1 VLVVGPSWVG
11 DMVMIEPLLA
21 SLKQRRPAP
30 AIDVLA
36 PAWSRPLLARM
47 PQVRRAIDLPI
58 GHGALALGERLRIGR
73 ALRGQYRQAIV
84 LPGSWKSA
92 LIPFFA
98 RIRTRT
104 GFVRELRYG
113 LLNDARRL
121 DKRAL
126 RMTVQRFAALGVEPG
141 APLPTDLR
149 PRLACE
155 PAAVA
160 GTLAALGLDLHAGR
174 VLVLCVGAEYGPAK
188 RWPVRHFAAVARH
201 YRAQGWQVW
210 LLGSAKDAPAAAAV
224 NAAADDA
231 CVDLAGRTDLGQA
244 CDVLAAADLVVSN
257 DSGLMHVAAALG
269 RPLVAVYGSSDPG
282 FTPPLADR
290 ARVLSL
296 NLPCSPCFK
305 RECPLGHL
313 RCLNDLAPA
322 QVLSAAAGL
331 LA

>member
-1 VLVVGPSWVG
+1 MLVVGPSWVG

-21 SLKQRRPAP
+21 LLKSRRPAP

-36 PAWSRPLLARM
+36 PAWSRPLLERM
-47 PQVRRAIDLPI
+47 PQVRRAIDLSV
-58 GHGALALGERLRIGR
+58 GHGALALGERWRIGR
-73 ALRGQYRQAIV
+73 ALRGRYEQAIV

-98 RIRTRT
+98 CIRTRT

-113 LLNDARRL
+113 LLNDTRRL

-126 RMTVQRFAALGVEPG
+126 PMTVQRFVALGLDPG

-149 PRLACE
+149 PRLQCD
-155 PAAVA
+155 PSAVA
-160 GTLAALGLDLHAGR
+160 GTLSALGLGGGAAR
-174 VLVLCVGAEYGPAK
+174 VLALCVGAEYGPAK
-188 RWPVRHFAAVARH
+188 RWPAEHFAAVARH

-210 LLGSAKDAPAAAAV
+210 LLGSARDAPATAAV
-224 NAAADDA
+224 NGAADEG
-231 CVDLAGRTDLGQA
+231 CVDLAGRTNLGQA
-244 CDVLAAADLVVSN
+244 CDLIATADLVVSN

-282 FTPPLADR
+282 FTPPLSQR

-296 NLPCSPCFK
+296 NLPCSPCFN

-322 QVLSAAAGL
+322 QVLKAAAEL
-331 LA
+331 VA

>member
-21 SLKQRRPAP
+21 VLKARRPAP

-36 PAWSRPLLARM
+36 PAWSRPLLERM
-47 PQVRRAIDLPI
+47 TQVRRAIDLPI
-58 GHGALALGERLRIGR
+58 GHGALALGERWRIGR
-73 ALRGQYRQAIV
+73 RLRGQYRQAIV

-98 RIRTRT
+98 RIPTRT
-104 GFVRELRYG
+104 GFVRELRHG
-113 LLNDARRL
+113 VLNDTRRL
-121 DKRAL
+121 DTRAL
-126 RMTVQRFAALGVEPG
+126 PMTVQRFAALGLDPG
-141 APLPTDLR
+141 APLPPALR
-149 PRLACE
+149 PRLQCD

-160 GTLAALGLDLHAGR
+160 GTLSALGLDGAARR

-188 RWPVRHFAAVARH
+188 RWPARHFAAVARH

-210 LLGSAKDAPAAAAV
+210 LLGSARDAPVTAVV
-224 NAAADDA
+224 NAAADDG
-231 CVDLAGRTDLGQA
+231 CVDLAGRTNLGQA
-244 CDVLAAADLVVSN
+244 CDLIASADLVVSN
-257 DSGLMHVAAALG
+257 DSGLMHVAAALC

-282 FTPPLADR
+282 FTPPLSDR

-296 NLPCSPCFK
+296 KLPCSPCFK

-313 RCLNDLAPA
+313 RCLNDLAPT
-322 QVLSAAAGL
+322 QVLAAAAQL

>member
-21 SLKQRRPAP
+21 LLKQRQPAP

-36 PAWSRPLLARM
+36 PAWSRPLLERM
-47 PQVRRAIDLPI
+47 AQVRRAIDLPI
-58 GHGALALGERLRIGR
+58 GHGALALGERWRLGR

-113 LLNDARRL
+113 VLNDTRRL

-126 RMTVQRFAALGVEPG
+126 PMTVQRFAALGLDPG
-141 APLPTDLR
+141 APAPTDLR
-149 PRLACE
+149 PRLQCD

-160 GTLAALGLDLHAGR
+160 GTLAALGLDGRAGR
-174 VLVLCVGAEYGPAK
+174 ALVLCVGAEYGPAK
-188 RWPVRHFAAVARH
+188 RWPARHFAAVARY

-224 NAAADDA
+224 NAAADDG
-231 CVDLAGRTDLGQA
+231 CVDLAGRTNLGQA
-244 CDVLAAADLVVSN
+244 CDLIAAAELVVSN
-257 DSGLMHVAAALG
+257 DSGLMHVAAAFG

-282 FTPPLADR
+282 FTPPLSER

-296 NLPCSPCFK
+296 GLPCSPCFE

-313 RCLNDLAPA
+313 RCLNDLAPD
-322 QVLSAAAGL
+322 QVLAAAEEL

>member
-1 VLVVGPSWVG
+1 
-11 DMVMIEPLLA
+11 M
-21 SLKQRRPAP
+21 
-30 AIDVLA
+30 
-36 PAWSRPLLARM
+36 
-47 PQVRRAIDLPI
+47 
-58 GHGALALGERLRIGR
+58 
-73 ALRGQYRQAIV
+73 
-84 LPGSWKSA
+84 
-92 LIPFFA
+92 
-98 RIRTRT
+98 
-104 GFVRELRYG
+104 
-113 LLNDARRL
+113 
-121 DKRAL
+121 
-126 RMTVQRFAALGVEPG
+126 
-141 APLPTDLR
+141 
-149 PRLACE
+149 PRLQCD

-160 GTLAALGLDLHAGR
+160 GTLAALGLDADGGR

-188 RWPVRHFAAVARH
+188 RWPAQHFAAVARH

-210 LLGSAKDAPAAAAV
+210 LLGSAKDAPVAAAV
-224 NAAADDA
+224 NAAADDG

-244 CDVLAAADLVVSN
+244 CDLIAAADLVVSN

-282 FTPPLADR
+282 FTPPLSDR

-322 QVLSAAAGL
+322 QVLAAAAEL

>member
-1 VLVVGPSWVG
+1 MLVVGPSWVG
-11 DMVMIEPLLA
+11 DMVMIEPLLGL
-21 SLKQRRPAP
+21 LKSRRPAP

-36 PAWSRPLLARM
+36 PAWSRPLLERM
-47 PQVRRAIDLPI
+47 PQVRHAVALPI
-58 GHGALALGERLRIGR
+58 GHGALALGERCRIGQ

-98 RIRTRT
+98 RTPIRT

-113 LLNDARRL
+113 VLNDTRRL

-126 RMTVQRFAALGVEPG
+126 PMTVQRFAALGLDTG

-149 PRLACE
+149 PRLQCD

-160 GTLAALGLDLHAGR
+160 GTLAALGLDGAAGR

-188 RWPVRHFAAVARH
+188 RWPARHFAAVARH

-210 LLGSAKDAPAAAAV
+210 LLGSARDAPATAV
-224 NAAADDA
+224 VNTAADDG
-231 CVDLAGRTDLGQA
+231 CVDLAGRTNLGQA
-244 CDVLAAADLVVSN
+244 CDLIASADLVVSN

-282 FTPPLADR
+282 FTPPLSDR

-313 RCLNDLAPA
+313 RCLNDLAPT
-322 QVLSAAAGL
+322 QVLAAAAQL

>member
-1 VLVVGPSWVG
+1 MLVVGPSWVG

-21 SLKQRRPAP
+21 LLKQRRPAP

-47 PQVRRAIDLPI
+47 PQLRRAIDLPI
-58 GHGALALGERLRIGR
+58 GHGALALGERWRLGR
-73 ALRGQYRQAIV
+73 SLRGQYRQAIV

-113 LLNDARRL
+113 VLNDARRL

-126 RMTVQRFAALGVEPG
+126 PMTVQRFAALGLDPG

-149 PRLACE
+149 PRLQCD

-160 GTLAALGLDLHAGR
+160 GTLAALGLDGRAGR
-174 VLVLCVGAEYGPAK
+174 ALVLCVGAEYGPAK
-188 RWPVRHFAAVARH
+188 RWPAQHFAAVARH

-224 NAAADDA
+224 NAAADDG
-231 CVDLAGRTDLGQA
+231 CVDLAGRTNLGQA
-244 CDVLAAADLVVSN
+244 CDLIAAADLVVSN

-269 RPLVAVYGSSDPG
+269 RPLVAVYGSSAPG
-282 FTPPLADR
+282 FTPPLSDR

-296 NLPCSPCFK
+296 GLPCSPCFE

-322 QVLSAAAGL
+322 QVLAAAAQL